1 MKAIKVILGVVVAAV
16 AILAIVTVIGL
27 QNIDKIVKTAVEE
40 IGPKVLGTEVR
51 LAEVKI
57 DITDGRGELRGLT
70 IANPKGFSAA
80 NAFSLGETAL
90 EIDPGSLTGD
100 VIVINEILISNANLL
115 AEQKGLK
122 DTNLQALLDNIQSSS
137 GNTAAEPV
145 ASESSASND
154 KEIRL
159 AVKKFTFA
167 DSSMKLMS
175 EQFGEHTLKL
185 PAIRLN
191 NLGSKDNGL
200 TPEQLANAVIK
211 PLVAQAKKAAQDRL
225 EDLAKEKATEKLNE
239 KLTEKLGKDGAEKLN
254 QLKSLFGK

>member
-1 MKAIKVILGVVVAAV
+1 MKAIKVIFGLVIAVVAVVVIV
-16 AILAIVTVIGL
+16 AVIGL

-40 IGPKVLGTEVR
+40 VGPKVLGTEVR

-90 EIDPGSLTGD
+90 EIDTSSITGD
-100 VIVINEILISNANLL
+100 VIVINEVLISNANLL

-122 DTNLQALLDNIQSSS
+122 DTNLQALLNNIQSSS
-137 GNTAAEPV
+137 GSAASDQTKPQSSSTGE
-145 ASESSASND
+145 SEVL
-154 KEIRL
+154 L

-167 DSSMKLMS
+167 DSTMKLMS
-175 EQFGEHTLKL
+175 EQFGEHTIKL
-185 PAIRLN
+185 PPIHLS
-191 NLGSKDNGL
+191 NLGSKDKGL
-200 TPEQLANAVIK
+200 TPEELANAVVK
-211 PLVAQAKKAAQDRL
+211 PLVAQAKKAAQSRL

-239 KLTEKLGKDGAEKLN
+239 KLTEKLGEDGAEKLN

>member
-1 MKAIKVILGVVVAAV
+1 MKAIKVIFGIVVAVVAV
-16 AILAIVTVIGL
+16 LVIVTVIGL
-27 QNIDKIVKTAVEE
+27 QNIDKIVKAAVEE
-40 IGPKVLGTEVR
+40 VGPKVLGTEVR

-70 IANPKGFSAA
+70 VANPKGFSVA

-90 EIDPGSLTGD
+90 EIDPSSLTGD
-100 VIVINEILISNANLL
+100 VIVINEVLISNATLL

-122 DTNLQALLDNIQSSS
+122 DTNLQALLDNIQSSTTS
-137 GNTAAEPV
+137 TSKQPAQNAAT
-145 ASESSASND
+145 D
-154 KEIRL
+154 DGKEILL

-167 DSSMKLMS
+167 DSTMTLMS

-185 PAIRLN
+185 PPIHLS
-191 NLGSKDNGL
+191 NLGSKEAGL
-200 TPEQLANAVIK
+200 TPEQLATAVVK

-225 EDLAKEKATEKLNE
+225 EDMAKEKATEKLNE
-239 KLTEKLGKDGAEKLN
+239 KLTEKLGKDGAEKIN